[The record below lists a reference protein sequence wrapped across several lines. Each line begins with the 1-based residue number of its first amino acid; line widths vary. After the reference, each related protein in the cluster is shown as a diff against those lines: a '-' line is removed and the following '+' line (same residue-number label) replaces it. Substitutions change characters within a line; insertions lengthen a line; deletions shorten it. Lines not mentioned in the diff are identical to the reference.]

1 MSSEKKL
8 TDLTVLVTRPSPAGE
23 VLCEEIRR
31 QNGKAIF
38 FPTLDIVPIP
48 TNIPVFN
55 QYDWVIFISPQAV
68 YYAPP
73 ISDKIKIA
81 AMGEGTRA
89 ALQEKQ
95 LVVDACPTTP
105 STEGFLALSEFQH
118 LHGMKIAIMKGEGG
132 RETLRAALISR
143 GAIVT
148 EITVYRRDLPKIDTQ
163 PVIAQ
168 LRNHAVNVV
177 ICTSN
182 TGLVNLKILLSNA
195 WQVLQNIPLLVI
207 SDRQRSKALELGFNT
222 VFVAHDASHSTL
234 LAALTLEKEKIMENQ
249 PEETTSEPTKTSS
262 CKSKSWHRIG
272 IAFTTCAV
280 IVLIFVFLA
289 SFYQLNRAN
298 QTHEEQVK
306 AQMNTY
312 VQTIE
317 KQISQLAEDV
327 KAQAQTINVFRQT
340 QTGHTRDE
348 WRILE
353 AEFLVQLAND
363 KLQLD
368 HNVKQSL
375 LLLQQADQRVRDLND
390 PNLLSLRKALA
401 VDIAALQAIPEI
413 DVQGLYLR
421 LSALND
427 QLDQLPLMNKPAQS
441 TTPTEP
447 QVDGQLP
454 WWKKALNQ
462 TWQGLRQIVTVH
474 YNEKGSLPL
483 LMPDQQFFLYQNLHA
498 SLEKAMWGLLRQQPA
513 IYQAALKEAEQWTK
527 KYFLPDSPMTQNIL
541 TNLTQLQEISIAP
554 TIPSSIESLKAFQ
567 EYLSNH

>member
-8 TDLTVLVTRPSPAGE
+8 IGLSVLVTRPSPAGE
-23 VLCEEIRR
+23 ALCDEIHHA
-31 QNGKAIF
+31 GGEAIF
-38 FPTLDIVPIP
+38 FPTLDIVPIQ
-48 TNIPVFN
+48 TNIALLD
-55 QYDWVIFISPQAV
+55 QYDWAIFISPQAV
-68 YYAPP
+68 YHSPP
-73 ISDKIKIA
+73 LSNTIKIA

-95 LVVDACPTTP
+95 LAVDAYPGTP
-105 STEGFLALSEFQH
+105 STEGFLTLPEFQH
-118 LHGMKIAIMKGEGG
+118 LNGVKIAIIKGEGG

-163 PVIAQ
+163 PVNAR
-168 LRNHAVNVV
+168 LRNHTVNVV

-182 TGLVNLKILLSNA
+182 TGLINLKILLSNA
-195 WQVLQNIPLLVI
+195 WQVLQNVPLLVI
-207 SDRQRSKALELGFNT
+207 SDRQRSKALELGFKI
-222 VFVAHDASHSTL
+222 VLLAHDASHSTL
-234 LAALTLEKEKIMENQ
+234 LAALTLEKEKIMENL
-249 PEETTSEPTKTSS
+249 PEETTPENTKTSS
-262 CKSKSWHRIG
+262 CKSKSWYRIG
-272 IAFTTCAV
+272 IFFTTSAV
-280 IVLIFVFLA
+280 IVLIFVFIA

-298 QTHEEQVK
+298 QTHEQQVK
-306 AQMNTY
+306 TQMNTY
-312 VQTIE
+312 VQMME
-317 KQISQLAEDV
+317 KQLSQLAEDV
-327 KAQAQTINVFRQT
+327 KAQAQIINAFRQT

-375 LLLQQADQRVRDLND
+375 LLLQQADQRVRDLNN
-390 PNLLSLRKALA
+390 PNLLPLRKALA
-401 VDIAALQAIPEI
+401 TDIAALQAISEV
-413 DVQGLYLR
+413 DTQGLYLR

-427 QLDQLPLMNKPAQS
+427 QLDQLPLMNKPTES
-441 TTPTEP
+441 TPAETP
-447 QVDGQLP
+447 VDNQLP
-454 WWKKALNQ
+454 WWKKALHQ

-498 SLEKAMWGLLRQQPA
+498 TLEKAMWGLLRQQPA

-527 KYFLPDSPMTQNIL
+527 KYFLPDSPITQNIV
-541 TNLTQLQEISIAP
+541 TNLIQLQEINIAP

-567 EYLSNH
+567 EYLSTH